1 MKAQVLYLSFIL
13 LIATAGCSQKDTE
26 VSLPQI
32 PTKQVVTYQKIGNT
46 EISFPSEKVWK
57 KDDGLSE
64 MTPFEAENY
73 IYKEV
78 FLMDSPADELISFS
92 HFIIK
97 SEQKPDLEAGVNKS
111 VQAMAQSLRAKVDT
125 KQDRNVSDEFGWE
138 AFQSQGL
145 FIPENEGILPIQF
158 HATMIQ
164 SDKKMYYFL
173 ALFNHTNEDRLK
185 EFAEMLPHIK
195 IKTP

>member
-1 MKAQVLYLSFIL
+1 MKAQVLYIS
-13 LIATAGCSQKDTE
+13 LISLISAVSCSQKDIE

-32 PTKQVVTYQKIGNT
+32 PTEQTISYQKIGNT

-57 KDDGLSE
+57 KDDGMSE

-78 FLMDSPADELISFS
+78 FLMDSSADELISLS

-97 SEQKPDLEAGVNKS
+97 SEHTPDVEAGVNKS
-111 VQAMAQSLRAKVDT
+111 VETMAQSLMSKIT
-125 KQDRNVSDEFGWE
+125 EKQDRNVSEEFGGN

-145 FIPENEGILPIQF
+145 FIPANKGILPIQF

-185 EFAEMLPHIK
+185 EFTEMLSNIK

>member
-1 MKAQVLYLSFIL
+1 MKAQVLYIS
-13 LIATAGCSQKDTE
+13 LISLISAVSCSQKDIE

-32 PTKQVVTYQKIGNT
+32 PTEQTISYQKIGNT

-57 KDDGLSE
+57 KDDGMSE

-78 FLMDSPADELISFS
+78 FLMDSSADELISLS

-97 SEQKPDLEAGVNKS
+97 SEHTPDVEAGVNKS
-111 VQAMAQSLRAKVDT
+111 VETMAQSLMSKIT
-125 KQDRNVSDEFGWE
+125 EKQDRNVSEEFGGN

-185 EFAEMLPHIK
+185 EFTEMLSNIK